1 MTAEKRGQS
10 DAKGE
15 SKAGVSGR
23 GRLRKRSTGARG
35 LRQSVCESVVR
46 KRGQVENPAVKI
58 DVKSKEGTLK
68 RNTESATV
76 ISTLKLNLG
85 KIVDFSKA

>member
-1 MTAEKRGQS
+1 M
-10 DAKGE
+10 
-15 SKAGVSGR
+15 
-23 GRLRKRSTGARG
+23 
-35 LRQSVCESVVR
+35 SVCESVGR

-76 ISTLKLNLG
+76 IFTS
-85 KIVDFSKA
+85 KIQPWENI